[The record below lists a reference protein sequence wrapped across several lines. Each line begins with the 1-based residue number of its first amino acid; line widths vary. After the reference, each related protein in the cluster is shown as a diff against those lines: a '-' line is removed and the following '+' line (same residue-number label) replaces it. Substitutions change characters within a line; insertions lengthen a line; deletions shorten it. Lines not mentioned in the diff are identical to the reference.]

1 MNAFARR
8 DGALLVDDLPLES
21 LAERF
26 GTPLYVYSAA
36 AISARYR
43 AFDAAFAA
51 HPHRICYAVKANS
64 SLGILQLLAGLGAGF
79 DIVSGGELER
89 VLHAGGAPD
98 SVVFSGVGKSRAE
111 IDRALAVGIGCFNVE
126 SAAELERLEAA
137 AIAAGCVAPVSIRVN
152 PDVDAATHPYIST
165 GLKEN
170 KFGVSAQRARE
181 LYGRAA
187 RSDALRV
194 VGIDCHI
201 GSQLTRLAPFEDA
214 LRRVL
219 ELVDLLVADG
229 IELEHLDLGG
239 GLGVRYSDEAPPTA
253 AAYADALLAVLG
265 DRPQTLVFEP
275 GRWLVGEAGVLLTR
289 VEYEKDNEGR
299 NFLVV
304 DAAMNDLLRPAL
316 YQSWHDIEPVT
327 ERPGRAAR
335 LVDVVGP
342 VCESA
347 DFLGKQR
354 QLAAAAGDLLAVRS
368 AGAYGFGMASNYNS
382 RNRAAEVLVQDG
394 IAHEIRR
401 RETLDDQLALER
413 LLPEPAQ
420 NGVARPGSAGSA

>member
-1 MNAFARR
+1 MTAFARR
-8 DGALLVDDLPLES
+8 DGALLVDDLPLEA
-21 LAERF
+21 LAAQF

-36 AISARYR
+36 AISERYR
-43 AFDAAFAA
+43 AFDAAFAG
-51 HPHRICYAVKANS
+51 HPHRICYAVKASS

-89 VLHAGGAPD
+89 VLRAGGAPG

-111 IDRALAVGIGCFNVE
+111 IDHALAVGIGCFNVE
-126 SAAELERLEAA
+126 STAELARIEAA
-137 AIAAGCVAPVSIRVN
+137 AAAAGCVAPVSIRVN

-170 KFGVSAQRARE
+170 KFGVSADRARA
-181 LYGRAA
+181 LYAHAA
-187 RSDALRV
+187 RSDALRI

-201 GSQLTRLAPFEDA
+201 GSQLTRLGPFEDA
-214 LRRVL
+214 LHRVL
-219 ELVDLLVADG
+219 ELVDLLAADG
-229 IELEHLDLGG
+229 IALEHIDLGG

-253 AAYADALLAVLG
+253 DAYARALLAVLG

-299 NFLVV
+299 HFLVV

-316 YQSWHDIEPVT
+316 YESWHDIEPVT
-327 ERPGRAAR
+327 ERPERTAR
-335 LVDVVGP
+335 VVDVVGP

-354 QLAAAAGDLLAVRS
+354 RLAAAAGDLLAVRS

-382 RNRAAEVLVQDG
+382 RNRAAEILVMDG

-413 LLPEPAQ
+413 LVAAPAQ
-420 NGVARPGSAGSA
+420 AGTGSRGAA